1 MLQIRKKVFET
12 NSSSTHSFTY
22 DTTGKELT
30 KEEIIERFNK
40 KYSLVYIY
48 CGDLI
53 IKLGEYD
60 WNWETFREP
69 DEKIS
74 YILTM
79 LKTNILDN
87 MISDDK
93 YEYMYSFNLKE
104 EIKNKVEKEIINSL
118 KETVTFKEI
127 EKFLR
132 ELNLE
137 FDNIIFENLQYSYID
152 HQSVITEKELLE
164 NELNNDVIGFIT
176 NLSSSFHTG
185 NDNSSP
191 WDYDEY

>member
-1 MLQIRKKVFET
+1 MLQVRKKVFET

-40 KYSLVYIY
+40 KSSLVYLY
-48 CGDLI
+48 CGDLKI
-53 IKLGEYD
+53 ELGEYD
-60 WNWETFREP
+60 WDWETFRQP

-79 LKTNILDN
+79 IKSHYKDINYN
-87 MISDDK
+87 AS
-93 YEYMYSFNLKE
+93 EE
-104 EIKNKVEKEIINSL
+104 EIVKYI

-176 NLSSSFHTG
+176 NLSSSFQTG